1 MEKEVVEKLKKIRSK
16 HILNDPEVQLAIDVL
31 KRKGVSL
38 RDIEKAYEYLNDQYF
53 QDGRPLSRKQ
63 IDQVLDVVWKEVPI

>member
-1 MEKEVVEKLKKIRSK
+1 MEKEVVEKLKEIRSK
-16 HILNDPEVQLAIDVL
+16 HILNDPEVQLAIEVL
-31 KRKGVSL
+31 KRKGISL
-38 RDIEKAYEYLNDQYF
+38 QDIEKAYEYLNDQYF